1 MWNKYFKT
9 SSIDWDYLV
18 SQQYLHTQAN
28 KIFQY
33 LKDLKENDDRSFF
46 EYINSS
52 NLDKNTYIKFEFKK
66 NKTTFFWNELLKT

>member
-9 SSIDWDYLV
+9 SSNDWDYPV

-33 LKDLKENDDRSFF
+33 LNDLKENDDRSFF

-52 NLDKNTYIKFEFKK
+52 NLDKNTYIKFEF
-66 NKTTFFWNELLKT
+66 